1 MAYWGK
7 KSAKNVLLSYNF
19 LSDREKRTYMGK
31 AQKTVSF
38 WSDFLV
44 CIMTTCRLNSVEL
57 VKWADGEKKKFK
69 QTERENVA
77 TDLAGG
83 GNFLCSSG
91 RGNIGSLPANGR
103 GGCPAFPACGNRPP
117 SGSDSEYDAC
127 HACAGKT
134 GRTHN
139 KPRAPRHR
147 LLVWRRV
154 QRP

>member
-1 MAYWGK
+1 LGQQGRK
-7 KSAKNVLLSYNF
+7 KCTVFIQF
-19 LSDREKRTYMGK
+19 LSDRETRTYMGK
-31 AQKTVSF
+31 ARKTESF

-57 VKWADGEKKKFK
+57 VKWADGEKKKFE

-77 TDLAGG
+77 TNLAGG
-83 GNFLCSSG
+83 GNFLYSSG
-91 RGNIGSLPANGR
+91 RGNFGSLPANGR
-103 GGCPAFPACGNRPP
+103 GGCPAFPAGGNRAP

-139 KPRAPRHR
+139 KPRAARSR
-147 LLVWRRV
+147 LLVWRGV
-154 QRP
+154 QWP